1 MHLAGLHNE
10 TKPQSRESH
19 WGLCSIYCDFVL
31 VYCYLSCVW
40 QWFLQSVSEWKAGWS
55 IAARMT
61 CSLFLSLCQPNC
73 WLAAMRERRGYL
85 MRRQCESTWGIN
97 GERKRGRKA
106 NKLRV
111 IERKWWGQSVIKTQG
126 RWGEDRGRR
135 EGMVIDCLVSPHAPV
150 IELIG
155 VVKTKRRKVSV
166 TAEPSKRAIQ
176 VKLW

>member
-1 MHLAGLHNE
+1 MR
-10 TKPQSRESH
+10 QSHSQENPTEDCVAFIVTLFWFTATCLVSGSDFCKVCLSGKQDEESQPEWH
-19 WGLCSIYCDFVL
+19 APSF
-31 VYCYLSCVW
+31 
-40 QWFLQSVSEWKAGWS
+40 FLSVSPTVGLLQW
-55 IAARMT
+55 
-61 CSLFLSLCQPNC
+61 
-73 WLAAMRERRGYL
+73 ERRGYL

-155 VVKTKRRKVSV
+155 VAKTKRREVSV